1 MSLNPLLQLLLP
13 RERKFFDMF
22 EKASSNLVQTSK
34 ALYDAV
40 NFPPGDKRLEMLKEV
55 ARLEHVGDEI
65 THLIFQEVGSTFIT
79 PFDRE
84 DIQRLASQMDDILDY
99 IHGAAKRIE
108 LYKIGNIHPSI
119 IKLAEL
125 THDSCTELNKAIPQL
140 RDLRNV
146 DKIREACI
154 VINSIENHADDISD
168 MTLARLF
175 EEETNAI
182 EVIKIKEIINM
193 IETATDRCEDVANV
207 LESILIKE
215 S

>member
-1 MSLNPLLQLLLP
+1 MSLNPLLQLLVP
-13 RERKFFDMF
+13 KERKFFDLF
-22 EKASSNLVQTSK
+22 EKASSNLLETAKV
-34 ALYDAV
+34 LYNAV
-40 NFPPGDKRLEMLKEV
+40 NTAPGDKRLELLKEV

-65 THLIFQEVGSTFIT
+65 THQIFQEVGSTFIT

-84 DIQRLASQMDDILDY
+84 DIQRLASGLDDIVDY

-125 THDSCTELNKAIPQL
+125 TVESCEEISKAIPQL
-140 RDLRNV
+140 RDLRDV
-146 DKIREACI
+146 SKIREACV
-154 VINSIENHADDISD
+154 VINSIENHADDIAD

-182 EVIKIKEIINM
+182 EVIKLKEIISI
-193 IETATDRCEDVANV
+193 IETATDRCEDVSNV
-207 LESILIKE
+207 LESILMKE

>member
-1 MSLNPLLQLLLP
+1 
-13 RERKFFDMF
+13 
-22 EKASSNLVQTSK
+22 
-34 ALYDAV
+34 LYNAV
-40 NFPPGDKRLEMLKEV
+40 NTAPGDKRLELLKEV

-65 THLIFQEVGSTFIT
+65 THQIFQEVGSTFIT

-84 DIQRLASQMDDILDY
+84 DIQRLATGLDDIVDY

-119 IKLAEL
+119 IKLTEL
-125 THDSCTELNKAIPQL
+125 TVESCEEISKAIPQL
-140 RDLRNV
+140 RDLRDV
-146 DKIREACI
+146 SKIREACV
-154 VINSIENHADDISD
+154 VINSIENHADDIAD

-182 EVIKIKEIINM
+182 EVIKLKEIISI
-193 IETATDRCEDVANV
+193 IETATDRCEDVSNV
-207 LESILIKE
+207 LESILMKE

>member
-1 MSLNPLLQLLLP
+1 MSLNPLLQLLVP
-13 RERKFFDMF
+13 KERKFFDMF
-22 EKASSNLVQTSK
+22 EKAAVNLVQT
-34 ALYDAV
+34 AQTLYNAV
-40 NFPPGDKRLEMLKEV
+40 NMPPGDKRLESLKEI

-65 THLIFQEVGSTFIT
+65 THQIFQEVGSTFIT

-84 DIQRLASQMDDILDY
+84 DIQRLASELDDILDN

-108 LYKIGNIHPSI
+108 LYKIGNIHPSV

-125 THDSCTELNKAIPQL
+125 TLEACTELNKAIPQL
-140 RDLRNV
+140 RDLRDV
-146 DKIREACI
+146 SKIREACI

-182 EVIKIKEIINM
+182 EVIKLKEIISI

-207 LESILIKE
+207 LETIIIKA

>member
-1 MSLNPLLQLLLP
+1 MSLNPLLQLLVP
-13 RERKFFDMF
+13 KERKFFDMF
-22 EKASSNLVQTSK
+22 EKASANLVKTGK

-40 NFPPGDKRLEMLKEV
+40 NTPPGDKRLELLKEV

-65 THLIFQEVGSTFIT
+65 THQIFQEVGSTFIT

-84 DIQRLASQMDDILDY
+84 DIQRLASEMDDILDC

-108 LYKIGNIHPSI
+108 LYKIGNILPSI
-119 IKLAEL
+119 VKLAEL
-125 THDSCTELNKAIPQL
+125 CLEACTELNKAIPQL

-146 DKIREACI
+146 DQIREACI

-182 EVIKIKEIINM
+182 EVIKLKEIINM